1 MDEIK
6 EKESKGKDKD
16 IKKYFIIENK
26 ANIFLILREKL
37 VIPEN
42 LLEIYDREKKE
53 GKILTFIFDIDD
65 LSKDFSDAELFRYF
79 EDVMEE
85 NNDYEDTNLN
95 IIIKNCLVKTNTSLF
110 FEDIKLKLN
119 KLYISD
125 ELHSM
130 SLDLFSLFKSFRPK
144 ILILKS
150 IKINSKLQLE
160 NFFNFIINSEC
171 EELTLEDFFIELIIK
186 KDNDETYNDLDEYF
200 YFEDGN
206 IVINNY
212 KERNEKEDTKEKKET
227 KLKKLK
233 KLNLIDC
240 PLFAITDDTFKD
252 VNKYK
257 DKEIDID
264 ENSLLNPSMIT
275 RFRINKGLSDFCFDL
290 DSYKLNEEGADDY
303 MKNIKYI
310 IDKII
315 NDNNNDYN
323 KLIFKNFDITKY
335 EYITGENLTYIEEK
349 NWILNNEE
357 KARYKKFEEFDEKI
371 NDEINKNLNKLS
383 KVKSLVFDNCSNHFI
398 QLILK
403 FINSTKNDLELLKLK
418 KCGKE
423 HFNIKNILSLK
434 INNLILFD
442 IPLIIDSFPDDVLD
456 IENLTIKINTLQYY
470 CNENNLNFDKTIE
483 TYIELINHQKLNQNL
498 ILEMN
503 TIPTIM
509 EYLSSKKN
517 KKGASQSIIKGL
529 ENKTIILKNNNIRH
543 YKLKSKNEKSKKS
556 EKSEEIIQ
564 EFDTDINYSSFVKM
578 NKIKTVILKDC
589 NFEESFLDEKTFSF
603 INFINNIN
611 EKDKKYTKIDIKS
624 LNDYIYKN
632 HLSFD
637 NYSDFFNHLIKTS
650 IGSTELDLNQKKSIQ
665 RIISFEEHLTKL
677 FKSLNNDKKEFTII
691 FSDIKERKEFYCLLK
706 FFEEMQNNNNFKDY
720 EIPKQK
726 EKIKFLSSEKF
737 KTLKQNL
744 GHYFY
749 QEKSE
754 LKQNDDFYTV
764 FNYYYS
770 SEDERNMFGEYGK
783 EKDEI
788 KFGKY
793 KLKIEYLD
801 NSEGNELKVVDP
813 WEVLWN

>member
-1 MDEIK
+1 M
-6 EKESKGKDKD
+6 
-16 IKKYFIIENK
+16 
-26 ANIFLILREKL
+26 
-37 VIPEN
+37 
-42 LLEIYDREKKE
+42 
-53 GKILTFIFDIDD
+53 
-65 LSKDFSDAELFRYF
+65 
-79 EDVMEE
+79 
-85 NNDYEDTNLN
+85 
-95 IIIKNCLVKTNTSLF
+95 
-110 FEDIKLKLN
+110 
-119 KLYISD
+119 
-125 ELHSM
+125 
-130 SLDLFSLFKSFRPK
+130 
-144 ILILKS
+144 
-150 IKINSKLQLE
+150 
-160 NFFNFIINSEC
+160 
-171 EELTLEDFFIELIIK
+171 
-186 KDNDETYNDLDEYF
+186 
-200 YFEDGN
+200 
-206 IVINNY
+206 
-212 KERNEKEDTKEKKET
+212 
-227 KLKKLK
+227 
-233 KLNLIDC
+233 
-240 PLFAITDDTFKD
+240 
-252 VNKYK
+252 
-257 DKEIDID
+257 
-264 ENSLLNPSMIT
+264 
-275 RFRINKGLSDFCFDL
+275 
-290 DSYKLNEEGADDY
+290 
-303 MKNIKYI
+303 
-310 IDKII
+310 
-315 NDNNNDYN
+315 
-323 KLIFKNFDITKY
+323 
-335 EYITGENLTYIEEK
+335 
-349 NWILNNEE
+349 
-357 KARYKKFEEFDEKI
+357 
-371 NDEINKNLNKLS
+371 
-383 KVKSLVFDNCSNHFI
+383 
-398 QLILK
+398 
-403 FINSTKNDLELLKLK
+403 KLK

-442 IPLIIDSFPDDVLD
+442 TPLIIDSFPDDELE

-470 CNENNLNFDKTIE
+470 CNENNLNYDKTIE
-483 TYIELINHQKLNQNL
+483 IYIELINHQKLNQNL

-578 NKIKTVILKDC
+578 NKIETLILKDC
-589 NFEESFLDEKTFSF
+589 NFEESFLDEKKIHSFSF

-665 RIISFEEHLTKL
+665 RIISFKEHLTKL

-720 EIPKQK
+720 EISKQK